1 MVSSVFNSAS
11 VFSLLAS
18 RNQQYKAVTSVAHH
32 VRTSSDYCY
41 YYYYYCYYYHHYYY
55 FGKIIQNENIY
66 KNQAQLQKA
75 GQQEMIKT
83 YIMYYLAVYIL
94 RNSKI
99 AIKNVLNLS
108 K

>member
-18 RNQQYKAVTSVAHH
+18 RNQQYKAVTAVVHH
-32 VRTSSDYCY
+32 VRTSSDYY
-41 YYYYYCYYYHHYYY
+41 YYYYYHYYY
-55 FGKIIQNENIY
+55 FGKLYKIKNIY

-83 YIMYYLAVYIL
+83 YIMYYLATYIL

-99 AIKNVLNLS
+99 VIKNVSNLS

>member
-1 MVSSVFNSAS
+1 MYAHPVIIVIIIIII
-11 VFSLLAS
+11 VIIIIIII
-18 RNQQYKAVTSVAHH
+18 TSVKL
-32 VRTSSDYCY
+32 Y
-41 YYYYYCYYYHHYYY
+41 
-55 FGKIIQNENIY
+55 KIKNIY
-66 KNQAQLQKA
+66 KNQVQLQKA

-83 YIMYYLAVYIL
+83 YIMYYLAIYIL